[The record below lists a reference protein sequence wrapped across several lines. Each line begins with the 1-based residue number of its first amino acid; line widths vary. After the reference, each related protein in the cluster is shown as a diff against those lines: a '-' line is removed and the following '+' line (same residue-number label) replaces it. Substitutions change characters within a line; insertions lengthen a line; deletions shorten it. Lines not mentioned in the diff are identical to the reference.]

1 MSSSINLFSNRKG
14 ELNRFL
20 SKFYNTNM
28 QIYDKLSWSKK
39 YDNPIEMTD
48 LIGVF
53 IDNNEN
59 FKINFWVCL
68 DNNIYIQISNKN
80 ANELIKYI
88 YERYP
93 NN

>member
-1 MSSSINLFSNRKG
+1 MASSINLYSNKKG
-14 ELNRFL
+14 ELNKFL

-28 QIYDKLSWSKK
+28 EIYDDLNWSKK
-39 YDNPIEMTD
+39 YDNPIEMAD

-59 FKINFWVCL
+59 FEINLWVCF
-68 DNNIYIQISNKN
+68 DNNIYIKVSNKN

-93 NN
+93 SN